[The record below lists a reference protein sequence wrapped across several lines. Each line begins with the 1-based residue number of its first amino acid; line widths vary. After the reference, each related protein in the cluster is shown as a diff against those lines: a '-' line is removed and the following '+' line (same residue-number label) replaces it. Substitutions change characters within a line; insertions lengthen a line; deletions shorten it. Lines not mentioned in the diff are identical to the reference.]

1 LRHGSIFET
10 KEANSTLLKFLRSLR
25 VSFLLGRRIVH
36 AAINFY
42 AKPLFSAVEIQYKP
56 VNAVLASKL

>member
-1 LRHGSIFET
+1 
-10 KEANSTLLKFLRSLR
+10 
-25 VSFLLGRRIVH
+25 LLGRRIVH

-42 AKPLFSAVEIQYKP
+42 AEPLFGAVEIQYKP